1 MASNE
6 LKSQDL
12 GYQQNALFEFLWSGT
27 VEHMKRH
34 MLDANNGANPAVD
47 PEIKFIQEDLRDLE
61 RGLIE
66 SIQRYK
72 RRRFS
77 ITFCGMVKA
86 GKSLFLNALIGQS
99 ILPSDGTSISLL
111 AFVII
116 ILTLYL

>member
-1 MASNE
+1 MVSNE

-34 MLDANNGANPAVD
+34 MLDANNSANPVVD

-77 ITFCGMVKA
+77 IAFCGMVKA

-99 ILPSDGTSISLL
+99 ILPSDGTLISLL
-111 AFVII
+111 AFAVI
-116 ILTLYL
+116 ILTPCL